1 MASQKAVK
9 IEMDFKPTMTRD
21 GIIRKRLWYG
31 PYKIKALNVRYSEN
45 LSSYADR
52 SNQSTTRTG
61 NFFSMD
67 PGGTAWSY
75 LAQDLPRDVTILQS
89 NATVVY
95 KDGTEIDVNTGLYNH
110 HLLGTLC

>member
-1 MASQKAVK
+1 LTEKRQLGDLIGGAIGSLMASQKAVK

-52 SNQSTTRTG
+52 SN
-61 NFFSMD
+61 
-67 PGGTAWSY
+67 
-75 LAQDLPRDVTILQS
+75 
-89 NATVVY
+89 
-95 KDGTEIDVNTGLYNH
+95 
-110 HLLGTLC
+110 